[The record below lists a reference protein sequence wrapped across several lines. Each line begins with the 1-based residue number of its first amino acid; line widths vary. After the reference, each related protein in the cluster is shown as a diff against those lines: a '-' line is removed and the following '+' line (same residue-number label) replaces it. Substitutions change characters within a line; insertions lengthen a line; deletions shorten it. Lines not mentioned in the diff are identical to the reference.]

1 MVVLPTIL
9 PASVHPTPD
18 DSANV
23 SDFRHAAPPCV
34 KVLLLD
40 CDGVLADTELLSC
53 SAVADAFTAAGAPVT
68 PHEALR
74 IFTGCDRTFLRG
86 WLAEHGVADAA
97 AALAHKDRLTYKRI
111 GAAFSP
117 DPELIGFLEGLRRDG
132 IRWCVTSNSLHRRL
146 SLTLGR
152 LGVLELTGEAQVFS
166 AEDVARGKPAPDLH
180 LLACRRMGVAPEE
193 ALVVDDSVSGIRG
206 ARAADI
212 RAVGFVRYA
221 HDREAA
227 AAALRAAGAFA
238 VVTSLEEV
246 GTIARTLP
254 TDGGTRG

>member
-1 MVVLPTIL
+1 MPNT
-9 PASVHPTPD
+9 S
-18 DSANV
+18 
-23 SDFRHAAPPCV
+23 CV

-68 PHEALR
+68 TQEALR
-74 IFTGCDRTFLRG
+74 IFAGCDRAFLRG
-86 WLAEHGVADAA
+86 WLADHGVADPT
-97 AALAHKDRLTYKRI
+97 AALAEKDRLTFERI
-111 GAAFSP
+111 DAALKP
-117 DPELIGFLEGLRRDG
+117 DPELIGFLEALRRDG
-132 IRWCVTSNSLHRRL
+132 LRWCITSNSLHRRL

-206 ARAADI
+206 ARAAGI

-221 HDREAA
+221 LKPEAA
-227 AAALRAAGAFA
+227 AETLRTAGAFS
-238 VVTSLEEV
+238 VVTRLSEV
-246 GTIARTLP
+246 ETIACTRP
-254 TDGGTRG
+254 SGSGTRG

>member
-1 MVVLPTIL
+1 MPNT
-9 PASVHPTPD
+9 S
-18 DSANV
+18 
-23 SDFRHAAPPCV
+23 CV

-68 PHEALR
+68 PQEALR
-74 IFTGCDRTFLRG
+74 IFAGCDRAFLRG
-86 WLAEHGVADAA
+86 WLADHGVADPA
-97 AALAHKDRLTYKRI
+97 AALAEKDRLTFERI
-111 GAAFSP
+111 DAALKP
-117 DPELIGFLEGLRRDG
+117 DPELIGFLEALRRDG
-132 IRWCVTSNSLHRRL
+132 LRWCITSNSLHRRL

-152 LGVLELTGEAQVFS
+152 LGVLELTGESQVFS

-206 ARAADI
+206 ARAAGI

-221 HDREAA
+221 LDPEAA
-227 AAALRAAGAFA
+227 AEALRAAGAFA
-238 VVTSLEEV
+238 VVTRLSEV
-246 GTIARTLP
+246 ETIACTRP
-254 TDGGTRG
+254 SGSGTRG